1 MAENGMV
8 ELLKVTTIGV
18 VLLLL
23 VLVLWICCM
32 HEDPESLEPPLPTS
46 AQQHVVDD
54 ARDGYGAADA
64 DELPAYQDE
73 GRDRLVL
80 PPRVTQ
86 NAGGSNSGRPH
97 RQSSS
102 LQLMYMD
109 SSDGRIVL
117 LPTPECDHWHL

>member
-1 MAENGMV
+1 M
-8 ELLKVTTIGV
+8 
-18 VLLLL
+18 LL
-23 VLVLWICCM
+23 VIVPWICCI

-46 AQQHVVDD
+46 AQQHVVGD
-54 ARDGYGAADA
+54 ARDGCGAADA

-73 GRDRLVL
+73 GRERLVL

-86 NAGGSNSGRPH
+86 NAGGSNSGRSH

-102 LQLMYMD
+102 LLPMCMD

-117 LPTPECDHWHL
+117 LPTPVCDHWHS